1 MGELLSRIVVREL
14 GDISTI
20 TRNTS
25 QREGKVY
32 IDYLQNG
39 SGKLI
44 ASPYC
49 VRPRENA
56 PVSMPIHWRE
66 VNKKLRPD
74 TFHIKNAIQR
84 LKRQK
89 QDPALAVL
97 STSVNL
103 IEVLEA
109 LTERY
114 ANS

>member
-1 MGELLSRIVVREL
+1 MGELLGRIVVREL

-20 TRNTS
+20 TRNPAR
-25 QREGKVY
+25 REGKVY

-44 ASPYC
+44 AAPYC

-74 TFHIKNAIQR
+74 TFHIKNAIPR

-89 QDPALAVL
+89 QDPALPVL
-97 STSVNL
+97 ETEVDL

-109 LTERY
+109 LTDRWSL
-114 ANS
+114 A